1 MSKAVTRTSRTWMR
15 SPPPLALPQA
25 HPRLSRHCPGPNPPR
40 PPFTSSPSSLVVTS
54 RLIWSRPL
62 CSQPPLIPH
71 PLVSQPGPTP
81 VHLVEK
87 HGRLRGKRN
96 SCQEKGCCAFLTGR
110 CGSRGQ
116 LVGMSGMLYGLHAR
130 KYALAPTSLSSG
142 LLSPKVWRVF
152 FPVGLPKPKG
162 SACSRAQLG
171 SARHKASDSVESR
184 VQGPGSRVQGPGSRV
199 DGVFPESSVEC

>member
-1 MSKAVTRTSRTWMR
+1 MLSHIVVLSRIMMLSHVTMLSAHITRTMSKAVTRTSRTWMR

-152 FPVGLPKPKG
+152 FPVGCRFLCFWSAQAKG
-162 SACSRAQLG
+162 VSLQPS
-171 SARHKASDSVESR
+171 SARFCQA
-184 VQGPGSRVQGPGSRV
+184 
-199 DGVFPESSVEC
+199 